1 MIQSIENLAGV
12 AYYMYKEMPLII
24 RRNKINARYL
34 DIPAKKNRVNIFQFH
49 PEQHFGFVG
58 NPYNLGDSLGEVII

>member
-34 DIPAKKNRVNIFQFH
+34 DIPARKTGSISFNTIPNGILVLRAIH
-49 PEQHFGFVG
+49 
-58 NPYNLGDSLGEVII
+58 II